1 MRLKELDIYVFA
13 FVATQNDV
21 SMPLI
26 GLCHINANPIWI
38 FGQNIRLMLAST
50 LVKMWIVKS
59 SLIF

>member
-50 LVKMWIVKS
+50 LVKM
-59 SLIF
+59 